1 MRWHD
6 DGHTIFLQLNKS
18 EVRVI
23 AVLCPHAFEQHGPC
37 KHPDAVCVVEWF
49 LLRFGLECNVG
60 VCDPAPEIKVAWSY
74 VGDIAKSLDMGQ
86 VWVIPISDEAFAAW
100 LITQSE

>member
-6 DGHTIFLQLNKS
+6 DNHVIFLQMNKA
-18 EVRVI
+18 ETRVI
-23 AVLCPHAFEQHGPC
+23 AVLCPFSFDESSPC
-37 KHPDAVCVVEWF
+37 RHVDAQCVVEWF

-74 VGDIAKSLDMGQ
+74 VGDISKSLDMGQ

-100 LITQSE
+100 LVTQSE